1 MTATA
6 CRAPPL
12 RARRLARAPLT
23 RAPPAA
29 PPRAA
34 SGRAGR
40 TFTPTPMPE
49 LSTEPEDAAEA
60 EDTPLEAEN
69 ALLKALEEKRMVEE
83 AEAEEEEAA
92 E

>member
-1 MTATA
+1 
-6 CRAPPL
+6 
-12 RARRLARAPLT
+12 
-23 RAPPAA
+23 
-29 PPRAA
+29 
-34 SGRAGR
+34 
-40 TFTPTPMPE
+40 MPE